1 MAHPVGP
8 TPAQPPT
15 QTPAKAQ
22 HHDPL
27 SSAIERNTDGK
38 VHPLQDT
45 LAGITVILGAIAIST
60 CMFRGLHLLAS
71 WTGLVGIFTAGW
83 GQYISATTA
92 ERFVLI
98 IAGGACAVG
107 FGIGLAHGGL
117 FGGVLGY

>member
-1 MAHPVGP
+1 MAQSIGP
-8 TPAQPPT
+8 SEAQPGA
-15 QTPAKAQ
+15 QTAA
-22 HHDPL
+22 HHKTPL
-27 SSAIERNTDGK
+27 SSVIERNSDGK
-38 VHPLQDT
+38 AHPLQDT
-45 LAGITVILGAIAIST
+45 LAAITVVLGAIAIST

-117 FGGVLGY
+117 FGGLITY